1 MVSPTGNC
9 DSCYDILVVI
19 HCQKMYFKHVACMG
33 NFLLKM
39 KDFRNEAMIVTTFIT
54 ITSNDQKKHWK
65 YCSTGEQVES
75 DTEAGI

>member
-1 MVSPTGNC
+1 
-9 DSCYDILVVI
+9 
-19 HCQKMYFKHVACMG
+19 MG

-75 DTEAGI
+75 DTAAGI